1 MLNDSYIVKASWI
14 EKENVSNVDI
24 KKRINELRRAYNG
37 HAFEKRVHETVEE
50 IF

>member
-24 KKRINELRRAYNG
+24 KKE
-37 HAFEKRVHETVEE
+37 
-50 IF
+50 